1 MSWRYIGLT
10 WILAVLTLGH
20 ILAGTFDT
28 PKLPANADLSAS
40 DPESILATG
49 GKLPLTCSDHFALE
63 LISGVS
69 TTLTYELLKNRFTL
83 RALATR
89 VGEHTAF
96 LSVKGVGDKKR
107 DVLLRYISL
116 LGRCRPKEEYDVFIP
131 APHPRYPVR

>member
-1 MSWRYIGLT
+1 MTWRYIGLT
-10 WILAVLTLGH
+10 WILAILSLGH
-20 ILAGTFDT
+20 IHAGTFDT
-28 PKLPANADLSAS
+28 PETTTSPELPAS

-69 TTLTYELLKNRFTL
+69 TTLTSELLKNRLKL

-89 VGEHTAF
+89 VGERAAF

-107 DVLLRYISL
+107 DILLRYISL
-116 LGRCRPKEEYDVFIP
+116 LGSCRPKEAYDFFIP
-131 APHPRYPVR
+131 TPHPRHPVR

>member
-10 WILAVLTLGH
+10 WILALFTLGH
-20 ILAGTFDT
+20 IHTATFDT
-28 PKLPANADLSAS
+28 PEATTSPELSTS